1 MTELTTEHLIKQFG
15 NHIVLDDINLTL
27 KPNTIYGLLG
37 RNGAGKSTLLSILA
51 NQISASSGTINW
63 DKTPLT
69 GRDHPVQAIYLMSE
83 QNLFNKENRLK
94 KIMKDTALLQ
104 GAFNQTLADK
114 MLADFELNPKQKL
127 NQLSTG
133 YRTIF
138 KTIVALCVPADYV
151 FLDEPILGL
160 DANHRVLLYRYILE
174 AYENRPRTF
183 VLSTHII
190 EEIANL
196 IEHVL
201 ILDQSRIIIDDD
213 LETVLDHSYQ
223 ISGPKEDVL
232 AYCQELPILASE
244 QIGTLYTNYLYTE
257 LPADR
262 VIPDRVSIKHID
274 LQTIFIKLTEKGR
287 EQHV

>member
-15 NHIVLDDINLTL
+15 NRVVLDDINLTL

-37 RNGAGKSTLLSILA
+37 RNGAGKSTLLSIIA
-51 NQISASSGTINW
+51 NQITASSGTINW

-69 GRDHPVQAIYLMSE
+69 GRDHPLQAIYLMSE

-201 ILDQSRIIIDDD
+201 VLDQSRIIIDDD

-262 VIPDRVSIKHID
+262 VIPDRVAIKHVD

>member
-27 KPNTIYGLLG
+27 KPSTIYGLLG

-244 QIGTLYTNYLYTE
+244 EIGTLYTNYLYIE

>member
-1 MTELTTEHLIKQFG
+1 ML
-15 NHIVLDDINLTL
+15 
-27 KPNTIYGLLG
+27 
-37 RNGAGKSTLLSILA
+37 GKSTLLSILA
-51 NQISASSGTINW
+51 NQISASSGTIKWN
-63 DKTPLT
+63 KTPLT
-69 GRDHPVQAIYLMSE
+69 GRDHSLQAIYLMSE

-114 MLADFELNPKQKL
+114 MLADFELNPKQKI

-262 VIPDRVSIKHID
+262 VIPDRVAIKHVD

>member
-104 GAFNQTLADK
+104 GDFDQTLADK

>member
-15 NHIVLDDINLTL
+15 NRVVLDDINLTL

-37 RNGAGKSTLLSILA
+37 RNGAGKSTLLSIIA
-51 NQISASSGTINW
+51 NQITASSGTINW

-69 GRDHPVQAIYLMSE
+69 GRDHPLQAIYLMSE

-183 VLSTHII
+183 VLLTHII

-201 ILDQSRIIIDDD
+201 ILDQSRIIVDDD

-262 VIPDRVSIKHID
+262 VIPDRVAIKHVD

>member
-15 NHIVLDDINLTL
+15 NRIVLDDINLTL

-51 NQISASSGTINW
+51 NQITASSGTIKWN
-63 DKTPLT
+63 KTPLT
-69 GRDHPVQAIYLMSE
+69 GRDNSLQAIYLMSE

-114 MLADFELNPKQKL
+114 MLADFELNPKQKI

-160 DANHRVLLYRYILE
+160 DANHRVVLYRYILE

-262 VIPDRVSIKHID
+262 VIPDRVAIKHVD

>member
-15 NHIVLDDINLTL
+15 NRVVLDDINLTL

-37 RNGAGKSTLLSILA
+37 RNGAGKSTLLSIIA
-51 NQISASSGTINW
+51 NQITASSGTINW

-69 GRDHPVQAIYLMSE
+69 GRDHPLQVIYLMSE

-201 ILDQSRIIIDDD
+201 VLDQSRIIIDDD

-262 VIPDRVSIKHID
+262 VIPDRVAIKHVD

>member
-94 KIMKDTALLQ
+94 KVMKDTALLQ

-183 VLSTHII
+183 ILSTHII

-223 ISGPKEDVL
+223 ISGSKEDVL
-232 AYCQELPILASE
+232 TYCQELPILASE

-262 VIPDRVSIKHID
+262 VIPDRVTIKHID

>member
-15 NHIVLDDINLTL
+15 NRIVLDDINLTL

-51 NQISASSGTINW
+51 NQITASSGTIKWN
-63 DKTPLT
+63 KTPLT
-69 GRDHPVQAIYLMSE
+69 GRDHSLQAIYLMSE

-114 MLADFELNPKQKL
+114 MLADFELNPKQKI

-262 VIPDRVSIKHID
+262 VIPDRVAIKHVD
-274 LQTIFIKLTEKGR
+274 LQTIFIKLAEKGR

>member
-15 NHIVLDDINLTL
+15 NRVVLDDINLTL

-37 RNGAGKSTLLSILA
+37 RNGAGKSTLLSIIA
-51 NQISASSGTINW
+51 NQITASSGTINW

-69 GRDHPVQAIYLMSE
+69 GRDHPLQAIYLMSE
-83 QNLFNKENRLK
+83 QNIFNKENRLK

-262 VIPDRVSIKHID
+262 VIPDRVAIKHVD

>member
-15 NHIVLDDINLTL
+15 NRVVLDDINLTL

-37 RNGAGKSTLLSILA
+37 RNGAGKSTLLSIIA
-51 NQISASSGTINW
+51 NQITASSGTINW

-69 GRDHPVQAIYLMSE
+69 GRDHPLQAIYLMSE
-83 QNLFNKENRLK
+83 QNIFNKENRLK

-201 ILDQSRIIIDDD
+201 VLDQSRIIIDDD

-262 VIPDRVSIKHID
+262 VIPDRVAIKHVD

>member
-15 NHIVLDDINLTL
+15 NRVVLDDINLTL

-37 RNGAGKSTLLSILA
+37 RNGAGKSTLLSIIA
-51 NQISASSGTINW
+51 NQITASSGTINW

-69 GRDHPVQAIYLMSE
+69 GRDHPLQAIYLMSE
-83 QNLFNKENRLK
+83 QNIFNKENRLK

-201 ILDQSRIIIDDD
+201 ILDQSRIIVDDD

-262 VIPDRVSIKHID
+262 VIPDRVAIKHVD

>member
-15 NHIVLDDINLTL
+15 NRVVLDDINLTL

-51 NQISASSGTINW
+51 NQITTSSGTINW

-69 GRDHPVQAIYLMSE
+69 GRDHPLQAIYLMSE

-183 VLSTHII
+183 ILSTHII

-213 LETVLDHSYQ
+213 LETVLNHSYQ

-262 VIPDRVSIKHID
+262 VIPDRVTIKHID

>member
-15 NHIVLDDINLTL
+15 NRVVLDDINLTL

-37 RNGAGKSTLLSILA
+37 RNGAGKSTLLSIIA
-51 NQISASSGTINW
+51 NQITASSGTINW

-69 GRDHPVQAIYLMSE
+69 GRDHPLQAIYLMSE
-83 QNLFNKENRLK
+83 QNIFNKENRLK

-114 MLADFELNPKQKL
+114 MLADFELNPKQKI

-262 VIPDRVSIKHID
+262 VIPDRVAIKHVD

>member
-1 MTELTTEHLIKQFG
+1 MTDLTTNHLIKQFG
-15 NHIVLDDINLTL
+15 NRVVLDDINLTL

-51 NQISASSGTINW
+51 NQITATRGTISW
-63 DKTPLT
+63 HKTPLT
-69 GRDHPVQAIYLMSE
+69 GRDHPLQAIYLMSE

-104 GAFNQTLADK
+104 GTFNQSLANQ

-138 KTIVALCVPADYV
+138 KTIIALCVPADYV

-160 DANHRVLLYRYILE
+160 DANHRVLLYRYLLK

-213 LETVLDHSYQ
+213 LETVLAQSYQ
-223 ISGPKEDVL
+223 ISGPKEAVL
-232 AYCQELPILASE
+232 AYCQDLPILASE

-257 LPADR
+257 LPPDR
-262 VIPDRVSIKHID
+262 VIPDRVTIKHID

>member
-15 NHIVLDDINLTL
+15 NRVVLDDINLTL

-51 NQISASSGTINW
+51 NQISASSGTIKW

-69 GRDHPVQAIYLMSE
+69 GRDHPLQAIYLMSE
-83 QNLFNKENRLK
+83 QNIFNKENRLK

-201 ILDQSRIIIDDD
+201 ILDQSRIIVDDD

-262 VIPDRVSIKHID
+262 VIPDRVAIKHVD

>member
-244 QIGTLYTNYLYTE
+244 EIGTLYTNYLYTE

>member
-15 NHIVLDDINLTL
+15 NRVVLDDINLTL

-69 GRDHPVQAIYLMSE
+69 GRDHPLQAIYLMSE

-183 VLSTHII
+183 ILSTHII

>member
-15 NHIVLDDINLTL
+15 NRIVLDDINLTL

-63 DKTPLT
+63 NKTPLT

-94 KIMKDTALLQ
+94 RIMKDTALLQ

>member
-15 NHIVLDDINLTL
+15 NRVVLDDINLTL

-37 RNGAGKSTLLSILA
+37 RNGAGKSTLLSIIA
-51 NQISASSGTINW
+51 NQITASSGTINW

-69 GRDHPVQAIYLMSE
+69 GRDHPLQAIYLMPE
-83 QNLFNKENRLK
+83 QNIFNKENRLK

-190 EEIANL
+190 EKIANL

-201 ILDQSRIIIDDD
+201 ILDQSRIIVDDD

-262 VIPDRVSIKHID
+262 VIPDRVAIKHVD

>member
-15 NHIVLDDINLTL
+15 NRVVLDDINLTL
-27 KPNTIYGLLG
+27 KPNMIYGLLG

-69 GRDHPVQAIYLMSE
+69 GRDHPLQAIYLMSE

-104 GAFNQTLADK
+104 GAFNQTLADE

-201 ILDQSRIIIDDD
+201 ILDRSRIIVDDD

-262 VIPDRVSIKHID
+262 VIPDRVAIKHVD

>member
-15 NHIVLDDINLTL
+15 NRVVLDDINLTL

-69 GRDHPVQAIYLMSE
+69 GRDHPLQAIYLMSE

-104 GAFNQTLADK
+104 GAFNQTLADE

-201 ILDQSRIIIDDD
+201 ILDRSRIIVDDD

-262 VIPDRVSIKHID
+262 VIPDRVAIKHVD